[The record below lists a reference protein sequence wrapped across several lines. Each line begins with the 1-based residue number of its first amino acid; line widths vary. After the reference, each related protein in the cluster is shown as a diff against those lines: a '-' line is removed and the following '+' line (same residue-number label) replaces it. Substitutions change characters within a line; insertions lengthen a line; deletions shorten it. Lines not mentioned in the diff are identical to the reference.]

1 MDKLN
6 TVLKE
11 NAEPLPDTDSE
22 DFAALFDRF
31 GQARVVLIGEA
42 SHGTHEFY
50 QARAAITR
58 HLVTHHGFTIVAV
71 EADWPDADQIDRYV
85 RRRDEGDWHETA
97 FTRFPTWMWRNTE
110 VQRFIR
116 WLSKHNQ
123 ALAPDARV
131 EFRGLDVYSLR
142 SSIREVL
149 GYLEDTDPFM
159 AREARQRYACL
170 TPWHND
176 PALYGH
182 YTERGGMATCEGE
195 VLEQL
200 QQLLNQRLA
209 LMGRDGEA
217 LFNATQNARVIHAAE
232 QYYRA
237 MYRGS
242 TTSWN
247 LRDRHMFE
255 TLQVVR
261 SRLGRNAKAIVWA
274 HNSHVGDARATQ
286 MGDSGQLTLGQLC
299 REAWGEDTVLIGMGT
314 DQGTVAAASDWDGP
328 MQIKQVRAAL
338 PHSWERAFVEA
349 SHAQALYDWRGENR
363 QALRSALST
372 RLLERAI
379 GVIYRPETERQSHYF
394 EADLSDQF
402 NAFLWFAHTRAI
414 TPLATE
420 HSSSHEQDTFPFGI

>member
-1 MDKLN
+1 MDNLS
-6 TVLKE
+6 TILKD
-11 NAEPLPDTDSE
+11 NAEPLPDADSE
-22 DFAALFDRF
+22 HFAALFDRF

-58 HLVTHHGFTIVAV
+58 RLVTHHGFTIVAV
-71 EADWPDADQIDRYV
+71 EADWPDADQIDRCV
-85 RRRDEGDWHETA
+85 RGRDQGDWHEAA
-97 FTRFPTWMWRNTE
+97 FTRFPTWMWLNTE
-110 VQRFIR
+110 VQRFTR
-116 WLSKHNQ
+116 WLTKHNQ
-123 ALAPDARV
+123 TLTPDERV

-149 GYLEDTDPFM
+149 GYLEDTDTTM
-159 AREARQRYACL
+159 AREARQRYACM

-182 YTERGGMATCEGE
+182 FTERRGMATCESE

-200 QQLLNQRLA
+200 QQLLSQRLA
-209 LMGRDGEA
+209 SMGQDGEA

-274 HNSHVGDARATQ
+274 HNSHIGDARATQ
-286 MGDSGQLTLGQLC
+286 MGDSGQLTLGQLS
-299 REAWGEDTVLIGMGT
+299 REAWGEDVVLIGMGT
-314 DQGTVAAASDWDGP
+314 DHGTVAAASDWDGP
-328 MQIKQVRAAL
+328 MQIKKVRPAL
-338 PHSWERAFVEA
+338 RHSWERACVEA
-349 SHAQALYDWRGENR
+349 GHSQALYDWHDDNR

-379 GVIYRPETERQSHYF
+379 GVIYRPQTERQSHYF
-394 EADLSDQF
+394 EATLSDQF
-402 NAFLWFAHTRAI
+402 DAYLWFAQTRAI

-420 HSSSHEQDTFPFGI
+420 HSTSHEQDTFPFGI